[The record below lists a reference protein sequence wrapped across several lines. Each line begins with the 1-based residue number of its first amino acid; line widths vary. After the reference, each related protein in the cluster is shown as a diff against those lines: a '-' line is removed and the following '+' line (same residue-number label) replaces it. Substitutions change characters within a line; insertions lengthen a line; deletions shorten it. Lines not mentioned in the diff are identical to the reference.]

1 MSIRDN
7 DALPSPDEG
16 PGAGPGAV
24 RLLVN
29 APPDAE
35 IHVFGGGLDRRAY
48 GVGQVDTRLA
58 EGLYK
63 IRSVRGGAAVE
74 RLVDLQDDTQLYLT
88 AEPVTAIAPVGPVYG
103 QWSAEIEALA
113 REAIDAAAADRPP
126 GDGSTILLMAHRDAE
141 GLADPLAEAILYRW
155 LEMHVRAKAGDAGR
169 ERLIGTE
176 WWSAWAVV
184 VEPGCYQIEFGGGA
198 LRQALLAVPGYDTRV
213 FIRRSGPRAVP
224 VLPAADL
231 KELAAQVGDHTS
243 ANAAPSSVR
252 TEISVQ
258 MAEPRSDIFYRD
270 HFETI
275 EVARQALETE
285 RPIMVQPQ
293 LVDQLLHGKW
303 GNPVMG
309 LMGAHLFLAG
319 LERDRDPGEGTSS
332 RPVDLHDQV
341 RSRAAETLHTVLKNL
356 DEVFTQNSG
365 ALPSDLVALHLR
377 ARPFTGDTQDFGTI
391 SEPPLFWASWEAL
404 LRHSLPQ
411 GPVAISRQLY
421 SRVARAYPAGPYFAW
436 RSGPRLSIERQMA
449 NFLIRS
455 PALDLAE
462 SLLPVGP
469 AVGLAALAA
478 RVALDAG
485 LLSYKGV
492 PMLDQEEIGPDGVAM
507 ALGAPRSLVQKD

>member
-7 DALPSPDEG
+7 DALPSPDE
-16 PGAGPGAV
+16 GPGAV

-113 REAIDAAAADRPP
+113 REAIDAAVAGKDVPD
-126 GDGSTILLMAHRDAE
+126 GGSTILLMAHRDAE
-141 GLADPLAEAILYRW
+141 GVADPLAEAILYRW
-155 LEMHVRAKAGDAGR
+155 LEMRVRAKAGGEGR

-184 VEPGCYQIEFGGGA
+184 VEPGCYQIEFGCGA

-224 VLPAADL
+224 VPPAADL
-231 KELAAQVGDHTS
+231 KELAAPVGGHTS
-243 ANAAPSSVR
+243 ASAAPGSVR

-293 LVDQLLHGKW
+293 LVDQLMHGKW

-319 LERDRDPGEGTSS
+319 LERDRDPGEGRSS
-332 RPVDLHDQV
+332 RPVDLHDQI
-341 RSRAAETLHTVLKNL
+341 RSRAVETLHTVLKNL

-365 ALPSDLVALHLR
+365 SLPSDLVALHLR

-404 LRHSLPQ
+404 LRHSVPQ

-436 RSGPRLSIERQMA
+436 RSGPRLSVERLVT
-449 NFLIRS
+449 NFLIGNA
-455 PALDLAE
+455 ALDLAGA
-462 SLLPVGP
+462 LLPSGP
-469 AVGLAALAA
+469 VQMAGGLATIAA
-478 RVALDAG
+478 RIAG
-485 LLSYKGV
+485 DERFLSNKGV

>member
-7 DALPSPDEG
+7 DAPQSPDES
-16 PGAGPGAV
+16 PGAV

-35 IHVFGGGLDRRAY
+35 IYVFGGGLDRRAY

-74 RLVDLQDDTQLYLT
+74 RLVDLQDDTQLNLT

-113 REAIDAAAADRPP
+113 HEAIDAAVAGGKVSD
-126 GDGSTILLMAHRDAE
+126 GGSTILLMAHRDAE
-141 GLADPLAEAILYRW
+141 GLADPLAEATLYRW
-155 LEMHVRAKAGDAGR
+155 LEMRVRAKAGGEGR

-198 LRQALLAVPGYDTRV
+198 LRQALLVVPGYDTRV

-224 VLPAADL
+224 VPPAADL
-231 KELAAQVGDHTS
+231 KELAAQVGGHTS
-243 ANAAPSSVR
+243 ADAAPGAVR

-258 MAEPRSDIFYRD
+258 MARPRSDIFYRD

-293 LVDQLLHGKW
+293 LVDQLLYGKW
-303 GNPVMG
+303 DNPVMG

-319 LERDRDPGEGTSS
+319 LERDREPGEGTSS
-332 RPVDLHDQV
+332 RPVDLHDEV
-341 RSRAAETLHTVLKNL
+341 RAGAADTLRIILKNL
-356 DEVFTQNSG
+356 DEVFGGDSG
-365 ALPSDLVALHLR
+365 TRPGDLVGLHLR
-377 ARPFTGDTQDFGTI
+377 ARPFTGDTQDFGTV

-404 LRHSLPQ
+404 LRHSVPQ

-436 RSGPRLSIERQMA
+436 RSGPRLSVERLVT
-449 NFLIRS
+449 NFLIGS
-455 PALDLAE
+455 PALDLAG

-469 AVGLAALAA
+469 AGGLAALAA
-478 RVALDAG
+478 RVAVDAG
-485 LLSYKGV
+485 FLSNKGAHL
-492 PMLDQEEIGPDGVAM
+492 LDQEEIGADGVAM